1 MVMKTKLFITALA
14 IAAIT
19 TMASAQ
25 EKSTAQDQKA
35 VSQASAG
42 NYVDADK
49 NGVCDYNEANGQ
61 NNCNGCGMG
70 KARANHSRQGMAAG
84 QGRGMRSAQGRGMG
98 PGQGKGLAPGGPN
111 FADENKNGIC
121 DLRENPADK

>member
-19 TMASAQ
+19 PMASAQ

-49 NGVCDYNEANGQ
+49 NGVCDYNESNGQ

-70 KARANHSRQGMAAG
+70 
-84 QGRGMRSAQGRGMG
+84 
-98 PGQGKGLAPGGPN
+98 
-111 FADENKNGIC
+111 
-121 DLRENPADK
+121 

>member
-1 MVMKTKLFITALA
+1 MVMKTKLFITAFA

-25 EKSTAQDQKA
+25 EKSTVQDQKA
-35 VSQASAG
+35 VTQASG

-49 NGVCDYNEANGQ
+49 NGVCDYYEADGR

-70 KARANHSRQGMAAG
+70 KAQAAHGRQGMATG
-84 QGRGMRSAQGRGMG
+84 QGRGMRYCSGSRNG
-98 PGQGKGLAPGGPN
+98 PRPGKRTCSRRTE
-111 FADENKNGIC
+111 F
-121 DLRENPADK
+121 RR

>member
-25 EKSTAQDQKA
+25 EKSAVQDQKA
-35 VSQASAG
+35 VTQSSAG
-42 NYVDADK
+42 DYIDADN
-49 NGVCDYNEANGQ
+49 NGVCDYYEANGRR
-61 NNCNGCGMG
+61 NGNGRKMG
-70 KARANHSRQGMAAG
+70 NARAVHGRQGMAAG
-84 QGRGMRSAQGRGMG
+84 QGRGMRPAQGRGMG